1 MPPATGR
8 STDERQRRRGSTV
21 EQDNGAAANGVEK
34 FRIKTVKRGLLQFW
48 R

>member
-21 EQDNGAAANGVEK
+21 EQDNGAVPNGVEK
-34 FRIKTVKRGLLQFW
+34 FRIQW
-48 R
+48 